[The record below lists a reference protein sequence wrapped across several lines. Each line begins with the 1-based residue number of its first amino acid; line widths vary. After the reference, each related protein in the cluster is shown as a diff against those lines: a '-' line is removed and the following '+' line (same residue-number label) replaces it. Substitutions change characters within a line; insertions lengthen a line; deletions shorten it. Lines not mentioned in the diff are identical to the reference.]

1 MSKRASHRDR
11 GHCTT
16 EKIDCSF
23 SIVLLMRSMKRL
35 LLLILSV
42 FSGLS
47 IYASSE
53 RLISEEALECF
64 VESKLRM
71 ASEMAELNL
80 PVTSSYM
87 KSSMKAEAFTV
98 NLTGTPA
105 AHLLPELPER
115 AARQR
120 GQPGE

>member
-47 IYASSE
+47 IYASS
-53 RLISEEALECF
+53 
-64 VESKLRM
+64 
-71 ASEMAELNL
+71 
-80 PVTSSYM
+80 
-87 KSSMKAEAFTV
+87 
-98 NLTGTPA
+98 
-105 AHLLPELPER
+105 
-115 AARQR
+115 
-120 GQPGE
+120 